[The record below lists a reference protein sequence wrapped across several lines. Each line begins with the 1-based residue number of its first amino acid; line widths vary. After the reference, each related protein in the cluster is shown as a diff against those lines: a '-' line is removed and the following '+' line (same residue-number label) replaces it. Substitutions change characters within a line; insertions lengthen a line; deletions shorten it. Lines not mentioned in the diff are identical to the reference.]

1 MGESKRRKQA
11 DPNYGKCQFRIER
24 SQYTSNYLV
33 MIGDVIADSAISRE
47 EAERLLEW
55 HEAESKL
62 RPPSRKV
69 ATDYHLFNQWV
80 LQSPRLSSYPE
91 STAEVIV
98 LDREKRATTTE
109 LVTVTAQD
117 IIEQLKHHA

>member
-1 MGESKRRKQA
+1 MGEAKRRKQA
-11 DPNYGKCQFRIER
+11 DPNYGKPAFRIQR

-55 HEAESKL
+55 HQAEAKL
-62 RPPSRKV
+62 RPLSRQQ

-98 LDREKRATTTE
+98 LDREKRTTKTE
-109 LVTVTAQD
+109 LVTVSAQD
-117 IIEQLKHHA
+117 IIQQLT